1 YPSQGSNWLWWS
13 VHEPDYPS
21 QGSNWFDLTRGS
33 RPGGP
38 MAPAVFQSNSTGT
51 TFRLVADNSTVADL
65 MPDITANCSHFLVPT
80 SISVTTPMPFN
91 ASRE

>member
-1 YPSQGSNWLWWS
+1 
-13 VHEPDYPS
+13 
-21 QGSNWFDLTRGS
+21 
-33 RPGGP
+33 